1 MASRAVTGAVEV
13 WTEQR
18 VRRVTRERGQGL
30 CELRLDGICLG
41 RARNA
46 SHRTPV
52 GQGGRWSPCN
62 VMDACGSGTTGC
74 HGYIEHHRTW
84 AYARGLL
91 LPTGTIPDDEPV
103 RVYHPVNGPGWWLL
117 NHDGSMTWVAP
128 YEQERP

>member
-1 MASRAVTGAVEV
+1 MDV

-18 VRRVTRERGQGL
+18 CRRVVRERGQGW

-52 GQGGRWSPCN
+52 GQGGKWSPCN
-62 VMDACGSGTTGC
+62 VLDACGSGTTGC

-91 LPTGTIPDDEPV
+91 LPTGTIPDTDPV
-103 RVYHPVNGPGWWLL
+103 RICHPVNGPGWWQL
-117 NHDGSMTWVAP
+117 NSDASMTWVAP